1 MVVVIAVVVIRH
13 HTDTSRAAE
22 LEIEKCWFVGL
33 PLAPLYYVVV
43 VVIVV
48 VVIAV
53 VVVLRH
59 HTDTSIPAEAK
70 KIEQCWSAASASCA
84 FSYCTSKMKTDRGQ
98 QRPQN

>member
-1 MVVVIAVVVIRH
+1 MIAVVVIRH

-43 VVIVV
+43 VIVV

-70 KIEQCWSAASASCA
+70 KLNNAGLLPLPPVLSLTVPA
-84 FSYCTSKMKTDRGQ
+84 K
-98 QRPQN
+98 